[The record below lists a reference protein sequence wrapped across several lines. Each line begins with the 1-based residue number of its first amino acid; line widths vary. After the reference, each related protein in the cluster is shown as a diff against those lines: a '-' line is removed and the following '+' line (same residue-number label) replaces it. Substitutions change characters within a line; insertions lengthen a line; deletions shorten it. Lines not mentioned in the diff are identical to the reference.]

1 MPPLFSGNGRHRR
14 PRQAPSFV
22 VTAGVTGAGI
32 ALPLLGATGAN
43 AADTSTWDKVA
54 ECESGGLW
62 SADEDNGFYGG
73 LQLDQETWEEFGG
86 TDFAE
91 RPDLAS
97 RGQQIEVAEKILE
110 GRGTEVWS
118 DCAESAGLSADSGE
132 TPDVTEPDGSEESYE
147 PVPERP
153 YPTDPSDSAPEGDGS
168 SSGDGGSGDGDT
180 SEGSGEAS
188 PSPGDTPD
196 DSGDSSGS
204 GESDGSGESADPDES
219 GESDYPSYPGGDS
232 ESGDG
237 SEGGATGGS
246 GESSDSGGSDG
257 SADSGD
263 SSDSDDASG
272 PDGSGDGSEGGRG
285 DADEHPSREGDDA
298 RPGSGADAEGHRVA
312 PGESL
317 SGIAE
322 EYGVQGGWPEL
333 YESNRDVVGSDP
345 DLIRPGQEL
354 RF

>member
-1 MPPLFSGNGRHRR
+1 M
-14 PRQAPSFV
+14 

-86 TDFAE
+86 TDYAE

-110 GRGTEVWS
+110 GRGTEAWP
-118 DCAESAGLSADSGE
+118 DCAESAGLSADSTE
-132 TPDVTEPDGSEESYE
+132 TPDVTDPDGSGESYE

-153 YPTDPSDSAPEGDGS
+153 YPTDPSGSTPEGDGS
-168 SSGDGGSGDGDT
+168 SSGDSGDGDT
-180 SEGSGEAS
+180 SGGPEAT
-188 PSPGDTPD
+188 PSAPD
-196 DSGDSSGS
+196 ESADSGDSGEPDDPSSSDGPPESGS
-204 GESDGSGESADPDES
+204 GSEDGAA
-219 GESDYPSYPGGDS
+219 GDS
-232 ESGDG
+232 GDSAG
-237 SEGGATGGS
+237 P
-246 GESSDSGGSDG
+246 DG
-257 SADSGD
+257 SADSG
-263 SSDSDDASG
+263 SESG
-272 PDGSGDGSEGGRG
+272 QSGDGAEEGRG
-285 DADEHPSREGDDA
+285 DADEHPSREGDDPREGGE
-298 RPGSGADAEGHRVA
+298 RPGAGADAEDHRVA

-322 EYGVQGGWPEL
+322 KYEVRGGWPEL

-345 DLIRPGQEL
+345 DLILPGQEL
-354 RF
+354 RL